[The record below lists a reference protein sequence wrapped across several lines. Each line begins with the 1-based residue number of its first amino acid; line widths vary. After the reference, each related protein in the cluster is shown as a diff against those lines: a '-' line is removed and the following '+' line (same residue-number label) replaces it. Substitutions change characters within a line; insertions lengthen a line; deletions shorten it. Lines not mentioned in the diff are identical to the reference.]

1 MSLADTRLL
10 ARRCPAYRRREPGL
24 RLPRGTWEG
33 WPRYCRQFGGERERA
48 QAGGTCEALSTVA
61 GLAFGPVHSSGEA
74 PVMGAE
80 RRSRTVLVKFV
91 RATRGFWEG
100 SSGRAEVEGEA
111 L

>member
-33 WPRYCRQFGGERERA
+33 WPRYCRRFGGERERA

-61 GLAFGPVHSSGEA
+61 GLAFGPAHSSGEA

-100 SSGRAEVEGEA
+100 SSGRAEVGGEA